1 MVKPN
6 LPEFLID
13 LAKIVGGVVRDT
25 VDVGNYRITIM
36 IEKKIDDKM
45 GVIVDSISVDKR
57 MSALDVDI
65 IKKRLKELVDKK

>member
-65 IKKRLKELVDKK
+65 IKRRLKELVDKK

>member
-25 VDVGNYRITIM
+25 VDVGDYRITIM
-36 IEKKIDDKM
+36 IEKKIDNKI

-65 IKKRLKELVDKK
+65 IKRRLKELVEKK

>member
-1 MVKPN
+1 MIKPN

-25 VDVGNYRITIM
+25 VDVGDYRITIM
-36 IEKKIDDKM
+36 IERKIDDKM
-45 GVIVDSISVDKR
+45 GVIIDSISVDKR

-65 IKKRLKELVDKK
+65 IKRGLKEFVEKK